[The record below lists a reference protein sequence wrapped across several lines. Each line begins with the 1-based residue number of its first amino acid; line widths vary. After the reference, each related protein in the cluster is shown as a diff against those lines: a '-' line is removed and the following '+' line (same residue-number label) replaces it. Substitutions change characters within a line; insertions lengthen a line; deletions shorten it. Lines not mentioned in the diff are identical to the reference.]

1 MRMFC
6 KGLAELRKS
15 VLPLAMA
22 TVTMVAG
29 TYVAFSSAAAAAATA
44 ESRTLSSTSASS
56 GVWPGVGKICEPGSG
71 GASSVRGVGAK
82 TINIAVFNDAASTIE
97 PGLEVEFVQQAKA
110 FADWCNAAGGI
121 NGRQIVID
129 DRDAAL
135 FNAAQQATAACQS
148 DFMAVGGG
156 MALDQPS
163 VPIREKCGLGQ
174 ISGYVVSDASDLAS
188 DQVDPSGINTDSV
201 TSGWFGA
208 LAKAYPQ
215 AVKAA
220 GMGGQDNP
228 SILEPETKYEFGAE
242 AQGWHVVDF
251 AEPPDHGDGLG
262 ALCRGLPEQ
271 GGRGPVA
278 CRYLQHR
285 SLHPGDGDCRLP
297 PRVHRAGNPVRQLHD
312 AASRGSEPQSA
323 SGLRRD
329 VMVAALDRLAEPLDG
344 ATRQG
349 HAHVRQ
355 GRLHRLR
362 RRGGAESW
370 LLWAKSAS
378 ACGASLTVAC
388 VLNGAA
394 AVKNWDA
401 GGIEAP
407 IAKLTLSN
415 ENPQPSP
422 CFALMKVGSKGILYD
437 KAITKPTQSIWNC
450 NPKNVVHLTSAAA
463 ATTGVLVSLGWAGR
477 GDGCSLRSLTGSDD
491 E

>member
-1 MRMFC
+1 VRMFC
-6 KGLAELRKS
+6 RGLAELRRS

-22 TVTMVAG
+22 TVTIVAG

-44 ESRTLSSTSASS
+44 ESRSLSSTSATS

-174 ISGYVVSDASDLAS
+174 ITGYVVSDASDLAS

-201 TSGWFGA
+201 SSGWFGA

-251 AEPPDHGDGLG
+251 AEPPVTVTERTTRARGQRPCGL
-262 ALCRGLPEQ
+262 LIPPTSLPSP
-271 GGRGPVA
+271 R
-278 CRYLQHR
+278 RW
-285 SLHPGDGDCRLP
+285 RLP
-297 PRVHRAGNPVRQLHD
+297 GTTQRS
-312 AASRGSEPQSA
+312 SRWEPS
-323 SGLRRD
+323 S
-329 VMVAALDRLAEPLDG
+329 
-344 ATRQG
+344 
-349 HAHVRQ
+349 
-355 GRLHRLR
+355 
-362 RRGGAESW
+362 
-370 LLWAKSAS
+370 
-378 ACGASLTVAC
+378 
-388 VLNGAA
+388 
-394 AVKNWDA
+394 
-401 GGIEAP
+401 P
-407 IAKLTLSN
+407 I
-415 ENPQPSP
+415 P
-422 CFALMKVGSKGILYD
+422 
-437 KAITKPTQSIWNC
+437 
-450 NPKNVVHLTSAAA
+450 
-463 ATTGVLVSLGWAGR
+463 
-477 GDGCSLRSLTGSDD
+477 
-491 E
+491 